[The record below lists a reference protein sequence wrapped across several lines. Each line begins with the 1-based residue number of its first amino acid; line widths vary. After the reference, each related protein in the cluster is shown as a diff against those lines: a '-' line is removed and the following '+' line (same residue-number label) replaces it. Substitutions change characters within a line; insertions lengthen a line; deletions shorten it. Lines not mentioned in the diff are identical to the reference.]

1 MGLLLK
7 NANIVTDKDK
17 FLADVYIENGVISK
31 IGENLNVKAERTI
44 DLTGKYLMPG
54 GIDVHTHFD
63 IDVGIARSADNFYTG
78 SLAAAYGGT
87 TTIVDH
93 MGFGPKGCNLHHQL
107 DYYHNLAKDSVIDYS
122 FHGVIQHIDQNI
134 LGEIDQMIEDGI
146 PSFKGYMTYGYKLSD
161 IEMLKLSEKLSKSGG
176 LLTVHPENNDI
187 IDFFREKFAAENK
200 LSPIYHA
207 KSRPDKCEGEAV
219 NRMIDITNMT
229 NCPLY
234 IVHLSCND
242 ALEHIKKAIDKGQK
256 VYAETCPQYLVLDE
270 DLYNRK
276 DGVKYICSP
285 PIREKSHQ
293 DKLWEGIQNGYIQT
307 IATDHCSFNYELK
320 KEMGEKD
327 FRNCPNGLPGVE
339 TRMSIIF
346 SEGVSKGRINLN
358 KFVELV
364 STNPAKIFGMYP
376 KKGAIQIGSDAD
388 LVVIDPKLKKIITA
402 KELQENVDYTPF
414 EGIEIVGCPVMTI
427 SQGEVIVEN
436 NKFVGE
442 KGRGKFIKRNPF
454 KS

>member
-134 LGEIDQMIEDGI
+134 LGDIDQMIEDGI

-402 KELQENVDYTPF
+402 KELHENVDYTPF

>member
-207 KSRPDKCEGEAV
+207 KSRSDKCEGEAV

-402 KELQENVDYTPF
+402 KELHENVDYTPF

>member
-1 MGLLLK
+1 
-7 NANIVTDKDK
+7 
-17 FLADVYIENGVISK
+17 
-31 IGENLNVKAERTI
+31 
-44 DLTGKYLMPG
+44 
-54 GIDVHTHFD
+54 
-63 IDVGIARSADNFYTG
+63 
-78 SLAAAYGGT
+78 
-87 TTIVDH
+87 
-93 MGFGPKGCNLHHQL
+93 
-107 DYYHNLAKDSVIDYS
+107 
-122 FHGVIQHIDQNI
+122 
-134 LGEIDQMIEDGI
+134 MIEDGI

-402 KELQENVDYTPF
+402 KELHENVDYTPF

>member
-31 IGENLNVKAERTI
+31 IGENLNVKAERII

-402 KELQENVDYTPF
+402 KELHENVDYTPF

-427 SQGEVIVEN
+427 SQGEVIVEH

>member
-1 MGLLLK
+1 M
-7 NANIVTDKDK
+7 
-17 FLADVYIENGVISK
+17 
-31 IGENLNVKAERTI
+31 
-44 DLTGKYLMPG
+44 
-54 GIDVHTHFD
+54 
-63 IDVGIARSADNFYTG
+63 
-78 SLAAAYGGT
+78 
-87 TTIVDH
+87 
-93 MGFGPKGCNLHHQL
+93 
-107 DYYHNLAKDSVIDYS
+107 
-122 FHGVIQHIDQNI
+122 
-134 LGEIDQMIEDGI
+134 
-146 PSFKGYMTYGYKLSD
+146 
-161 IEMLKLSEKLSKSGG
+161 
-176 LLTVHPENNDI
+176 
-187 IDFFREKFAAENK
+187 
-200 LSPIYHA
+200 
-207 KSRPDKCEGEAV
+207 
-219 NRMIDITNMT
+219 
-229 NCPLY
+229 
-234 IVHLSCND
+234 HLSCND

-402 KELQENVDYTPF
+402 KELHENVDYTPF

>member
-1 MGLLLK
+1 MRLLLK

-402 KELQENVDYTPF
+402 KELHENVDYTPF

>member
-402 KELQENVDYTPF
+402 KELHENVDYTPF
-414 EGIEIVGCPVMTI
+414 EGIKIVGCPVMTI

>member
-44 DLTGKYLMPG
+44 DLTGKYLMTG

-402 KELQENVDYTPF
+402 KELHENVDYTPF